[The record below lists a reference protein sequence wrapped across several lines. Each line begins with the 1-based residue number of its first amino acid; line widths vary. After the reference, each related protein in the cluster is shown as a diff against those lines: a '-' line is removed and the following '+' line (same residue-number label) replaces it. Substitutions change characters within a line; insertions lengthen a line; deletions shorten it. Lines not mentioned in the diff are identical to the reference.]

1 MSARLVAR
9 WAARLACGW
18 VVLALAGGCR
28 RPTHRASPAASS
40 SAAFLAPS
48 PHPAPKASAS
58 VPNADVFADGGAP
71 AGYERATVWDLIP
84 AGDGAA
90 VLLIDPSGTT
100 VLPIFVGSSEAFA
113 IRLDMDGRRYER
125 PLTQD
130 LLSSLVAELG
140 GVAVKTQID
149 ELRDDTF
156 FGSVFFRQGERV
168 LKLDARPSDAIAIAL
183 GNAAPIYVSRS
194 VMLGSG
200 VPREQIDKPD
210 KAPELRKRKH
220 GDPISL

>member
-1 MSARLVAR
+1 
-9 WAARLACGW
+9 
-18 VVLALAGGCR
+18 
-28 RPTHRASPAASS
+28 
-40 SAAFLAPS
+40 
-48 PHPAPKASAS
+48 
-58 VPNADVFADGGAP
+58 
-71 AGYERATVWDLIP
+71 
-84 AGDGAA
+84 
-90 VLLIDPSGTT
+90 
-100 VLPIFVGSSEAFA
+100 
-113 IRLDMDGRRYER
+113 
-125 PLTQD
+125 TQD

-149 ELRDDTF
+149 DLRDDTY
-156 FGSVFFRQGERV
+156 FGSVFFRQGDRI

-210 KAPELRKRKH
+210 KGPELRKRKR